1 MVMDIPL
8 KRSFLTVGSVGTVD
22 RRCCIAGVDSFRRH
36 LQLASRHYNMRAL
49 ILEDCAEGVGPIQSA
64 DATRNVSDGPTFR
77 WTVASMGSSP
87 VRRRAVRFEEDAS
100 ARDQKKQKVEQARSP
115 VDFNFFKLRSGMFW
129 VNGFSGGVLKW
140 SPAFMADAGVDLVH
154 LSTESAS
161 AGVGM
166 SLTTG
171 VVWGNTSRKVVLGG
185 FGGGQSY
192 NKDGTVASFG
202 VFLGPINFTKA
213 FTPET
218 NHQQKLTQDE
228 ATRASASVDAR

>member
-1 MVMDIPL
+1 MKIAP
-8 KRSFLTVGSVGTVD
+8 KASGRS
-22 RRCCIAGVDSFRRH
+22 
-36 LQLASRHYNMRAL
+36 RA
-49 ILEDCAEGVGPIQSA
+49 P
-64 DATRNVSDGPTFR
+64 FR

-185 FGGGQSY
+185 FGGEQSY